1 VIYVAT
7 ATVPKR
13 DYSIEALRSNI
24 VGYAQA
30 TFVRLTYITLA
41 QGVGVVFEKEL
52 ELRLSESKTDDQ
64 KPVLGLVIQILD
76 KHQAITKYQF
86 LQRDLIIKRDGGEY
100 KAFAREE
107 ENTSRKHT
115 FLSDIDLASEL
126 YKYLRQNGQNEMPV
140 PPVIKIFGKEI
151 DYTPFVR
158 L

>member
-1 VIYVAT
+1 MTT
-7 ATVPKR
+7 ATVPKK
-13 DYSIEALRSNI
+13 DYSIEALKSNI
-24 VGYAQA
+24 AGYVQA
-30 TFVRLTYITLA
+30 TFVRLTYMTLA
-41 QGVGVVFEKEL
+41 QGVGIVFEREL
-52 ELRLSESKTDDQ
+52 ELRLSESKTQDK
-64 KPVLGLVIQILD
+64 KPVLSLVIPILD
-76 KHQAITKYQF
+76 KHQAITNFEF
-86 LQRDLIIKRDGGEY
+86 LQRDLIIKREDGEY
-100 KAFAREE
+100 RAFAREE